1 MNTSFGPGAIVTPAN
16 GVSVARLL
24 ISPVFFAMV
33 GDHSSWP
40 ALAVWVGLC
49 LSDWIDGKLAR
60 RMGVTRS
67 GAFLDPLADK
77 VLVLGALFALVAHQR
92 FWIVPVTIIA
102 VREVLISLY
111 RSVAGRKGIT
121 VPASRGGKLKTIAQQ
136 FAVGLLL
143 LPPVADHSD
152 VPARVTL
159 WIAVALTVATGAHY
173 LYTAGG
179 RARSQRTGR
188 VAER

>member
-16 GVSVARLL
+16 GVTVARLL

-33 GDHSSWP
+33 GDRGSWP
-40 ALAVWVGLC
+40 ALAVWVALC
-49 LSDWIDGKLAR
+49 LSDWIDGALAR

-77 VLVLGALFALVAHQR
+77 VLVLGAMFALVAHQR
-92 FWIVPVTIIA
+92 FWIVPVAIIA

-111 RSVAGRKGIT
+111 RSVAGRRGIT
-121 VPASRGGKLKTIAQQ
+121 VPASRGGKLKTVVQQ
-136 FAVGLLL
+136 VAVGLLL
-143 LPPVADHSD
+143 LPPVADRSD

-159 WIAVALTVATGAHY
+159 WVAVTLTVVTGVHY

-179 RARSQRTGR
+179 RARSQRNTVAGR
-188 VAER
+188 